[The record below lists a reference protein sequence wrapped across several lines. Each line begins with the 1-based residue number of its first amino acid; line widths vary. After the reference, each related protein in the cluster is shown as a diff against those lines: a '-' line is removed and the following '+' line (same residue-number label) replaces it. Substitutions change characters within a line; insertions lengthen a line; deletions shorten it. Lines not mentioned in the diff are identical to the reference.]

1 MDLHGLPTDLEQ
13 FVQQEIAEGK
23 YQSTEEVVSAALRL
37 LQAHRAQSG
46 NGRQSSNGYS
56 DHTPRSADD
65 ILHAIFQ
72 ALATGEHGP
81 ARQLA
86 MDGVKQYPDHD
97 VLQKYGHILAP
108 PTVGTPI
115 PTTRETRTARRANHA
130 WLNAH
135 WQTYRGNWI
144 ALHAGQLLHASP
156 SLDAVIAVV
165 GEVRGRDILVT
176 KIA

>member
-81 ARQLA
+81 AIGIHTQEGLHDAAKSLQVELMQRQPLA
-86 MDGVKQYPDHD
+86 EDAAFGQSVPDSFE
-97 VLQKYGHILAP
+97 VLDCI
-108 PTVGTPI
+108 
-115 PTTRETRTARRANHA
+115 
-130 WLNAH
+130 
-135 WQTYRGNWI
+135 
-144 ALHAGQLLHASP
+144 
-156 SLDAVIAVV
+156 
-165 GEVRGRDILVT
+165 
-176 KIA
+176 